1 MSSPTPIIT
10 PPPKKDPQP
19 QPKASLLPQGIMPI
33 RTTLKHYSTWAFATL
48 IAAPDLY
55 QAAGSLG
62 MLADDHMP
70 AALVWGIRGIAGL
83 GLVAKFIKQQKPA

>member
-1 MSSPTPIIT
+1 MSTPTPILT
-10 PPPKKDPQP
+10 PPKKPP
-19 QPKASLLPQGIMPI
+19 ARVSLMPQGWMPL
-33 RTTLKHYSTWAFATL
+33 RTTIKHYSTWVFASL

-70 AALVWGIRGIAGL
+70 ASLVWGIRGVAGL
-83 GLVAKFIKQQKPA
+83 GLVAKFIRQQKPA